1 MGLAFV
7 LAAPATWDAEK
18 LRTGKRTAMAASYM
32 AGHPVMKEIHGD
44 LKRRMDKAVTDFQ
57 THLVSLR
64 TGRANVQLLDQVRVD
79 YYGTPT
85 PLTQVAQ
92 VTTPEA
98 NLILVQPWDASLLK
112 EIEKALRAP
121 EHGFNPNS
129 DGRILRVPIPPMTEE
144 RRRDVVKQLNKELE
158 DHRTALRNVR
168 RDGNDHLKK
177 LAKDKKIGEDEEK
190 RAQDEV
196 QGMLNDEI
204 RRMEEAAK
212 RKEADIM
219 QI

>member
-1 MGLAFV
+1 
-7 LAAPATWDAEK
+7 
-18 LRTGKRTAMAASYM
+18 MAASYM
-32 AGHPVMKEIHGD
+32 ATNPLLKELHAD
-44 LKRRMDKAVTDFQ
+44 LKRRMDKAVEDFQ

-64 TGRANVQLLDQVRVD
+64 TGRASVQLLDQVRVD

-85 PLTQVAQ
+85 PVTQVAQ
-92 VTTPEA
+92 VTTPESGM
-98 NLILVQPWDASLLK
+98 ILVQPWDPSLLK

-121 EHGFNPNS
+121 EHGFNPQN
-129 DGRILRVPIPPMTEE
+129 DGKLIRVPIPPMTEE
-144 RRRDVVKQLNKELE
+144 RRKGVVKQLNQELE
-158 DHRTALRNVR
+158 DHKTALRNVR
-168 RDGNDHLKK
+168 RDGNDSLKK

>member
-1 MGLAFV
+1 
-7 LAAPATWDAEK
+7 
-18 LRTGKRTAMAASYM
+18 MAASYM
-32 AGHPVMKEIHGD
+32 ATNPLLKELHAD
-44 LKRRMDKAVTDFQ
+44 LKRRMDKAVADFQ

-64 TGRANVQLLDQVRVD
+64 TGRASVQLLDQVRVD

-85 PLTQVAQ
+85 PLTQIAQ

-98 NLILVQPWDASLLK
+98 SIILVQPWDPSLLK

-121 EHGFNPNS
+121 EHGFNPSN
-129 DGRILRVPIPPMTEE
+129 DGKLIRVPIPPMTEE
-144 RRRDVVKQLNKELE
+144 RRRGVVKQLNQELE
-158 DHRTALRNVR
+158 DHKTALRNVR
-168 RDGNDHLKK
+168 RDGNEHLKK
-177 LAKDKKIGEDEEK
+177 MAKDKKIGEDEEK

-196 QGMLNDEI
+196 QSMLNDEI
-204 RRMEEAAK
+204 RRLEEAAR

>member
-1 MGLAFV
+1 
-7 LAAPATWDAEK
+7 
-18 LRTGKRTAMAASYM
+18 MAASYM
-32 AGHPVMKEIHGD
+32 STIPALKEIQAD
-44 LKRRMDKAVTDFQ
+44 LKRRMEKAVTDFQ
-57 THLVSLR
+57 THLISLR

-98 NLILVQPWDASLLK
+98 SMIIVQPWDIGLLK

-121 EHGFNPNS
+121 EHGFNPSN
-129 DGRILRVPIPPMTEE
+129 DGKVIRVPIPPMTEE
-144 RRRDVVKQLNKELE
+144 RRRGVVKQLNQELE
-158 DHRTALRNVR
+158 DHKTALRNVR
-168 RDGNDHLKK
+168 RDGNDTLKK
-177 LAKDKKIGEDEEK
+177 MVKDKELSQDEEK

-204 RRMEEAAK
+204 RRMEEAAR
-212 RKEADIM
+212 RKEVDIM
-219 QI
+219 SI

>member
-1 MGLAFV
+1 MQ
-7 LAAPATWDAEK
+7 
-18 LRTGKRTAMAASYM
+18 MAASYM
-32 AGHPVMKEIHGD
+32 ATNPLLKEVHAD

-98 NLILVQPWDASLLK
+98 SMIIVQPWDASILK

-121 EHGFNPNS
+121 EHGFNPSN
-129 DGRILRVPIPPMTEE
+129 DGKVIRVPIPPMTEE

-158 DHRTALRNVR
+158 DHKTALRNVR
-168 RDGNDHLKK
+168 RDGNDSLKK

-204 RRMEEAAK
+204 RRLEEAAR
-212 RKEADIM
+212 RKEVDIM

>member
-1 MGLAFV
+1 
-7 LAAPATWDAEK
+7 
-18 LRTGKRTAMAASYM
+18 MAVSYM
-32 AGHPVMKEIHGD
+32 AGIPVLKELHGD

-64 TGRANVQLLDQVRVD
+64 TGRASVQLLEQVRVD

-85 PLTQVAQ
+85 PVTQVAQ

-98 NLILVQPWDASLLK
+98 GLLLVQPWDPSLLK

-121 EHGFNPNS
+121 EHGFNPQN
-129 DGRILRVPIPPMTEE
+129 DGKLIRVPIPPMTEE

-168 RDGNDHLKK
+168 RDGNDQLKK
-177 LAKDKKIGEDEEK
+177 LAKDKKISEDEEK

-196 QGMLNDEI
+196 QAMLNDEI
-204 RRMEEAAK
+204 RRMEEAARK
-212 RKEADIM
+212 KEADIM

>member
-1 MGLAFV
+1 
-7 LAAPATWDAEK
+7 
-18 LRTGKRTAMAASYM
+18 MAASYM
-32 AGHPVMKEIHGD
+32 ATNPLLKDLHAD
-44 LKRRMDKAVTDFQ
+44 LKRRMDKAVVDFQ

-64 TGRANVQLLDQVRVD
+64 TGRASVHLLDQVRVD

-85 PLTQVAQ
+85 PVTQVAQ

-98 NLILVQPWDASLLK
+98 GLILVQPWDVSLIK

-121 EHGFNPNS
+121 EHGFNPQS
-129 DGRILRVPIPPMTEE
+129 DGKLLRVPIPPMTEE

-158 DHRTALRNVR
+158 DHKTALRNVR

-196 QGMLNDEI
+196 QAMLNDEI
-204 RRMEEAAK
+204 RKMEEAAQ

-219 QI
+219 QV

>member
-1 MGLAFV
+1 
-7 LAAPATWDAEK
+7 
-18 LRTGKRTAMAASYM
+18 MAASYM
-32 AGHPVMKEIHGD
+32 ATNPLLKGIQAD

-64 TGRANVQLLDQVRVD
+64 TGRASVQLLDQVRVD

-85 PLTQVAQ
+85 PLTQIAQ

-98 NLILVQPWDASLLK
+98 SMIVVQPWEINMLK

-121 EHGFNPNS
+121 EHGFNPSN
-129 DGRILRVPIPPMTEE
+129 DGKVIRVPIPPMTEE
-144 RRRDVVKQLNKELE
+144 RRRSVVKQLNQELE
-158 DHRTALRNVR
+158 DHKTALRNVR
-168 RDGNDHLKK
+168 RDGNDTLKK
-177 LAKDKKIGEDEEK
+177 MVKDKELSQDEEK

-204 RRMEEAAK
+204 RRLEEAARK
-212 RKEADIM
+212 KEADIM

>member
-1 MGLAFV
+1 LAR
-7 LAAPATWDAEK
+7 EEEYE
-18 LRTGKRTAMAASYM
+18 MAASFM
-32 AGHPVMKEIHGD
+32 AGNPVLKELHGD
-44 LKRRMDKAVTDFQ
+44 LRRRMDKAVADFQ

-64 TGRANVQLLDQVRVD
+64 TGRASVQLLDQVRVD

-85 PLTQVAQ
+85 PVTQVAQ

-98 NLILVQPWDASLLK
+98 GMIVVQPWDPSLLK

-121 EHGFNPNS
+121 EHGFNPQN
-129 DGRILRVPIPPMTEE
+129 DGKLIRVPIPPMTEE

-168 RDGNDHLKK
+168 RDGNDSLKK
-177 LAKDKKIGEDEEK
+177 LSKDKKISEDDDK
-190 RAQDEV
+190 RAQEEI

-204 RRMEEAAK
+204 RRMEEAARK
-212 RKEADIM
+212 KEADIM

>member
-1 MGLAFV
+1 
-7 LAAPATWDAEK
+7 
-18 LRTGKRTAMAASYM
+18 MAASYM
-32 AGHPVMKEIHGD
+32 ATNPLLKDLHGD
-44 LKRRMDKAVTDFQ
+44 LKRRMDKAVSDFQ

-64 TGRANVQLLDQVRVD
+64 TGRASVQLLDQVRVD

-85 PLTQVAQ
+85 PVTQVAQ

-98 NLILVQPWDASLLK
+98 GMILVQPWDPSLIK

-121 EHGFNPNS
+121 EHGFNPQN
-129 DGRILRVPIPPMTEE
+129 DGKLIRVPIPPMTEE

-168 RDGNDHLKK
+168 RDGNDSLKK

>member
-1 MGLAFV
+1 
-7 LAAPATWDAEK
+7 
-18 LRTGKRTAMAASYM
+18 MAASYM
-32 AGHPVMKEIHGD
+32 AGNPVLKELHGD

-85 PLTQVAQ
+85 PLTQIAQ

-168 RDGNDHLKK
+168 RDGNDQLKK

>member
-1 MGLAFV
+1 
-7 LAAPATWDAEK
+7 
-18 LRTGKRTAMAASYM
+18 MAASYM
-32 AGHPVMKEIHGD
+32 ASNAVLKEIHAD

-64 TGRANVQLLDQVRVD
+64 TGRATAALLDNVRVD

-85 PLTQVAQ
+85 PIAQVAQ
-92 VTTPEA
+92 VSAPEP
-98 NLILVQPWDASLLK
+98 NMILVAPWDAGLVK

-121 EHGFNPNS
+121 EHGFNPQS
-129 DGRILRVPIPPMTEE
+129 DGRQIRVPIPPMTEE
-144 RRRDVVKQLNKELE
+144 RRRDVVKQLNKMLE

-168 RDGNDHLKK
+168 RDGNDTLKK
-177 LAKDKKIGEDEEK
+177 MAKEKKVGEDEEK

-196 QGMLNDEI
+196 QGMLNEEI
-204 RRMEEAAK
+204 RRMEELAR

>member
-1 MGLAFV
+1 
-7 LAAPATWDAEK
+7 
-18 LRTGKRTAMAASYM
+18 MAVSFM
-32 AGHPVMKEIHGD
+32 AGHPVLKELHGD

-57 THLVSLR
+57 THLISLR
-64 TGRANVQLLDQVRVD
+64 TGRASVQLLDQVRVD

-98 NLILVQPWDASLLK
+98 NLIMVQPWDASLLK

-177 LAKDKKIGEDEEK
+177 LAKDKKISEDEEK

>member
-1 MGLAFV
+1 M
-7 LAAPATWDAEK
+7 AT
-18 LRTGKRTAMAASYM
+18 
-32 AGHPVMKEIHGD
+32 HPVMKDLHAD

-64 TGRANVQLLDQVRVD
+64 TGRASVQLLDQVRVD

-85 PLTQVAQ
+85 PITQVAQ

-98 NLILVQPWDASLLK
+98 GLILVQPWDVSLLK

-121 EHGFNPNS
+121 EHGFNPSN
-129 DGRILRVPIPPMTEE
+129 DGKLIRVPIPPMTEE
-144 RRRDVVKQLNKELE
+144 RRRSVVKQLNQELE
-158 DHRTALRNVR
+158 DHKTALRNVR

-177 LAKDKKIGEDEEK
+177 MAKDKKISEDEEK

-196 QGMLNDEI
+196 QAMLNEEI
-204 RRMEEAAK
+204 RRMEEAAR

-219 QI
+219 QV

>member
-1 MGLAFV
+1 M
-7 LAAPATWDAEK
+7 
-18 LRTGKRTAMAASYM
+18 MAASYM
-32 AGHPVMKEIHGD
+32 ASVAVLKDLHGD
-44 LKRRMDKAVTDFQ
+44 LKRRMEKAVTDFQ

-64 TGRANVQLLDQVRVD
+64 TGRASVQLLDQVRVD

-85 PLTQVAQ
+85 PVAQVAQ

-98 NLILVQPWDASLLK
+98 GLIMVQPWDVSLLK

-121 EHGFNPNS
+121 EHGFNPSN
-129 DGRILRVPIPPMTEE
+129 DGKQIRVPIPPMTEE
-144 RRRDVVKQLNKELE
+144 RRRDVVKQLNNELE

-168 RDGNDHLKK
+168 RDGNDKLKK
-177 LAKDKKIGEDEEK
+177 LSKDKEISQDEEK

-204 RRMEEAAK
+204 ARMEALA
-212 RKEADIM
+212 RKKEIDIM

>member
-1 MGLAFV
+1 
-7 LAAPATWDAEK
+7 
-18 LRTGKRTAMAASYM
+18 MAASYM
-32 AGHPVMKEIHGD
+32 ATNPLLKEIHAD

-98 NLILVQPWDASLLK
+98 SMIIVQPWDASILK

-121 EHGFNPNS
+121 EHGFNPSN
-129 DGRILRVPIPPMTEE
+129 DGKVIRVPIPPMTEE
-144 RRRDVVKQLNKELE
+144 RRRSVVKQLNQELE
-158 DHRTALRNVR
+158 DHKTALRNVR
-168 RDGNDHLKK
+168 RDGNDSLKK

-204 RRMEEAAK
+204 RRLEEAAR
-212 RKEADIM
+212 RKEVDIM

>member
-1 MGLAFV
+1 
-7 LAAPATWDAEK
+7 
-18 LRTGKRTAMAASYM
+18 
-32 AGHPVMKEIHGD
+32 
-44 LKRRMDKAVTDFQ
+44 
-57 THLVSLR
+57 
-64 TGRANVQLLDQVRVD
+64 
-79 YYGTPT
+79 
-85 PLTQVAQ
+85 
-92 VTTPEA
+92 
-98 NLILVQPWDASLLK
+98 
-112 EIEKALRAP
+112 
-121 EHGFNPNS
+121 
-129 DGRILRVPIPPMTEE
+129 
-144 RRRDVVKQLNKELE
+144 VVKQLNKELE

>member
-1 MGLAFV
+1 
-7 LAAPATWDAEK
+7 
-18 LRTGKRTAMAASYM
+18 MAASYM
-32 AGHPVMKEIHGD
+32 ATNPLLKELHAD
-44 LKRRMDKAVTDFQ
+44 LKRRMDKAVEDFQ

-64 TGRANVQLLDQVRVD
+64 TGRASVQLLDQVRVD

-85 PLTQVAQ
+85 PVTQLAQ
-92 VTTPEA
+92 VTTPESGM
-98 NLILVQPWDASLLK
+98 IVVQPWDPSLLK

-121 EHGFNPNS
+121 EHGFNPQN
-129 DGRILRVPIPPMTEE
+129 DGKLIRVPIPPMTEE
-144 RRRDVVKQLNKELE
+144 RRKGVVKQLNQELE
-158 DHRTALRNVR
+158 DHKTALRNVR
-168 RDGNDHLKK
+168 RDGNDSLKK

>member
-1 MGLAFV
+1 
-7 LAAPATWDAEK
+7 
-18 LRTGKRTAMAASYM
+18 MAVSYM
-32 AGHPVMKEIHGD
+32 ATSPLLKDLQGD

-64 TGRANVQLLDQVRVD
+64 TGRASVQLLDQVRVD

-85 PLTQVAQ
+85 PLTQIAQ

-98 NLILVQPWDASLLK
+98 SMIVVQPWEANLLK

-121 EHGFNPNS
+121 EHGFNPSN
-129 DGRILRVPIPPMTEE
+129 DGRVIRVPIPPMTEE
-144 RRRDVVKQLNKELE
+144 RRRAVVKQLNQELE
-158 DHRTALRNVR
+158 DHKTALRNVR
-168 RDGNDHLKK
+168 RDGNDTLKK
-177 LAKDKKIGEDEEK
+177 LVKDKELSQDEEK

-204 RRMEEAAK
+204 RRLEEAA
-212 RKEADIM
+212 RKKEIDIM

>member
-1 MGLAFV
+1 
-7 LAAPATWDAEK
+7 
-18 LRTGKRTAMAASYM
+18 MAVSYM
-32 AGHPVMKEIHGD
+32 VGNPVLKD
-44 LKRRMDKAVTDFQ
+44 LHADVKRRMEKAVTDFQ

-64 TGRANVQLLDQVRVD
+64 TGRASVHLLDQVRVD

-85 PLTQVAQ
+85 PVTQVAQ

-98 NLILVQPWDASLLK
+98 GLILVQPWDVSLLK

-121 EHGFNPNS
+121 EHGFNPQS
-129 DGRILRVPIPPMTEE
+129 DGKLLRIPIPPMTEE
-144 RRRDVVKQLNKELE
+144 RRREVVKQLNKELE

-196 QGMLNDEI
+196 QGMLNEEI
-204 RRMEEAAK
+204 KRMEEAARK
-212 RKEADIM
+212 KEADIM
-219 QI
+219 QV

>member
-1 MGLAFV
+1 
-7 LAAPATWDAEK
+7 
-18 LRTGKRTAMAASYM
+18 MAASYM
-32 AGHPVMKEIHGD
+32 ATNPLLKGLQAD

-57 THLVSLR
+57 THLISLR

-85 PLTQVAQ
+85 PLTQIAQ

-98 NLILVQPWDASLLK
+98 SMIIVQPWEISLLK

-121 EHGFNPNS
+121 EHGFNPSN
-129 DGRILRVPIPPMTEE
+129 DGKVIRVPIPPMTEE
-144 RRRDVVKQLNKELE
+144 RRRSVVKQLNQELE
-158 DHRTALRNVR
+158 DHKTALRNVR
-168 RDGNDHLKK
+168 RDGNDTLKK
-177 LAKDKKIGEDEEK
+177 MVKDKELSLDEEK
-190 RAQDEV
+190 RSQDEV

-204 RRMEEAAK
+204 RRLEEAAR

>member
-1 MGLAFV
+1 
-7 LAAPATWDAEK
+7 
-18 LRTGKRTAMAASYM
+18 MAASYM
-32 AGHPVMKEIHGD
+32 AGIPVLKELHAD
-44 LKRRMDKAVTDFQ
+44 VKRRMEKAVVDFQ

-85 PLTQVAQ
+85 PLTQIAQ

-98 NLILVQPWDASLLK
+98 SMIIVQPWDVGLLK

-121 EHGFNPNS
+121 EHGFNPSN
-129 DGRILRVPIPPMTEE
+129 DGKQIRVPIPPLTEE
-144 RRRDVVKQLNKELE
+144 RRRDVVKQLNNELE

-168 RDGNDHLKK
+168 RDGNDKLKK
-177 LAKDKKIGEDEEK
+177 LAKDKEISQDEEK

-196 QGMLNDEI
+196 QAMLNDEI
-204 RRMEEAAK
+204 RRLEELATK
-212 RKEADIM
+212 KEADIM
-219 QI
+219 RI

>member
-1 MGLAFV
+1 
-7 LAAPATWDAEK
+7 
-18 LRTGKRTAMAASYM
+18 MAASYM
-32 AGHPVMKEIHGD
+32 ATHPLLREVHAD

-85 PLTQVAQ
+85 PVTQVAQ

-98 NLILVQPWDASLLK
+98 GMIVVQPWDPSLIK

-121 EHGFNPNS
+121 EHGFNPQN
-129 DGRILRVPIPPMTEE
+129 DGKIIRVPIPPMTEE
-144 RRRDVVKQLNKELE
+144 RRRAVVKQLNQELE
-158 DHRTALRNVR
+158 DHKTALRNVR

-177 LAKDKKIGEDEEK
+177 MAKAKEISEDEEK

-204 RRMEEAAK
+204 RRMEEAARK
-212 RKEADIM
+212 KEADIM
-219 QI
+219 AI

>member
-1 MGLAFV
+1 M
-7 LAAPATWDAEK
+7 ATNP
-18 LRTGKRTAMAASYM
+18 LL
-32 AGHPVMKEIHGD
+32 KELHQD
-44 LKRRMDKAVTDFQ
+44 LKRRMEKAVSDFQ

-64 TGRANVQLLDQVRVD
+64 TGRATVQLLDQVRVD

-98 NLILVQPWDASLLK
+98 SLILVQPWDVSLLK

-121 EHGFNPNS
+121 EHGFNPSN
-129 DGRILRVPIPPMTEE
+129 DGKVIRVPIPPMTEE
-144 RRRDVVKQLNKELE
+144 RRKNVVKQLNQELE

-168 RDGNDHLKK
+168 RDGNDSLKK

-196 QGMLNDEI
+196 QAMLNDEI
-204 RRMEEAAK
+204 RRMEEAAR
-212 RKEADIM
+212 RKEVDIM